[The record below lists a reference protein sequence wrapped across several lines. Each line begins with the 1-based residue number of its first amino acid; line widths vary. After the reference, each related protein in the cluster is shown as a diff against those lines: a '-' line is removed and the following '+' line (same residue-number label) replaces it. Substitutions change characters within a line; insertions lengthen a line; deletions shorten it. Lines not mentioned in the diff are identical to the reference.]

1 MSFSAVTKHM
11 FRLVVGSI
19 VACLFVV
26 VMALPVSAM
35 STTVAKRTVAVTSQA
50 PTAATGPLKT
60 ASQMHP
66 LSYAD
71 KIGKQGVAYNN
82 RNTPNNKCHPTK
94 QNNYCHHHQNQ
105 NKNKNKCHPTK
116 QNNYCHHRQQ
126 K

>member
-1 MSFSAVTKHM
+1 MSFSTVTKHM

-26 VMALPVSAM
+26 VMALPASAM

-50 PTAATGPLKT
+50 PTAATGSLET

-82 RNTPNNKCHPTK
+82 KCS
-94 QNNYCHHHQNQ
+94 
-105 NKNKNKCHPTK
+105 PTK
-116 QNNYCHHRQQ
+116 QNNYCHHRQR